1 MKKIVG
7 IILCL
12 VVVGSA
18 GAYLMMQKKGA
29 AASLYARYLPQD
41 AVATVSLTHLNTIT
55 DTFAA
60 TPLGRFLAK
69 DTMNAIMEEMRVKQK
84 DRAEY
89 DQMHDT
95 FAQIMNNPAF
105 RAVFGDDAT
114 VALLSPDQQALA
126 KDPVNALRASLVVV
140 AVTPASGALDLFSR
154 LVTSNTVTKETFE
167 GLQLTKIMIDPKQT
181 VYGYADGQTV
191 LLAFGPAAIK
201 TCMAARKT
209 ENSLEKATAFK
220 EAITFWQP
228 YPVEKTYSRFFLNT
242 AQLTELTK
250 TSGNPEAKQSG
261 ELLQGVASM
270 YSLTFTTVQGLESRA
285 RTKYRYDQLHPMV
298 KSAIDS
304 ASTKNQSLHLLQEQS
319 LAYSWASSL
328 RVKMIMDSL
337 APQKKGAQ
345 QADTAVRETFGVSVD
360 ELDRAVGPQY
370 GGVFSDIV
378 NTGLFPVPKM
388 TIFLGIRDRKIAET
402 ALSGLRRKITGFGLA
417 SEEQEVVAGSTIY
430 SWPVLP
436 GDAAQPAMVLTD
448 SMFYLA
454 SSKQPLKDILSG
466 QAATSTLAAPV
477 AEKLGPELSAR
488 ISRANFGSVVLYPER
503 MAKQAGDML
512 DWLAGILATT
522 KNISISRLSRE
533 WRQLMQ
539 STELIAITTDLSK
552 DQADWIMTLKTVPTP
567 PPGKKAQ

>member
-12 VVVGSA
+12 VVFGSV
-18 GAYLMMQKKGA
+18 GAYLLIQKKGA
-29 AASLYARYLPQD
+29 AAGLYARYLPQD

-69 DTMNAIMEEMRVKQK
+69 DTVNAIMEEMRVKQK

-95 FAQIMNNPAF
+95 IAQIMNNPAF
-105 RAVFGDDAT
+105 RTVFGDDAT

-126 KDPVNALRASLVVV
+126 KDPVNTLRASLVVI

-154 LVTSNTVTKETFE
+154 LVTNNTVTKETID

-191 LLAFGPAAIK
+191 LLAYGPAAIK
-201 TCMAARKT
+201 TCIAARKS
-209 ENSLEKATAFK
+209 ENSLDKAPSFK
-220 EAITFWQP
+220 EAVSFWQP

-250 TSGNPEAKQSG
+250 TSGNPEVKQSG

-270 YSLTFTTVQGLESRA
+270 YSLTFTTDRGLESRA

-304 ASTKNQSLHLLQEQS
+304 ASTKNLSLHLLQESS

-328 RVKMIMDSL
+328 RIKMIIDSL
-337 APQKKGAQ
+337 SPQKQGAQ

-388 TIFLGIRDRKIAET
+388 TLFLGIRDRKIAET
-402 ALSGLRRKITGFGLA
+402 ALNGLRRKITGFGLA

-436 GDAAQPAMVLTD
+436 GDAAQPAIVLTD
-448 SMFYLA
+448 SMLYLA
-454 SSKQPLKDILSG
+454 SSKQPLKDILTG
-466 QAATSTLAAPV
+466 QAVTSALAAPV
-477 AEKLGPELSAR
+477 AEKLGPELSTR

-503 MAKQAGDML
+503 MAQRAGDML

-539 STELIAITTDLSK
+539 STELIAITTDLTK

>member
-18 GAYLMMQKKGA
+18 GVYMLMQKKGA
-29 AASLYARYLPQD
+29 AAGQYARYLPQD

-55 DTFAA
+55 DTFAT

-69 DTMNAIMEEMRVKQK
+69 DTMNAIMQEMAVKQK
-84 DRAEY
+84 NRAEY
-89 DQMHDT
+89 DQMFDAI
-95 FAQIMNNPAF
+95 AQIMNNPAF
-105 RAVFGDDAT
+105 RTVFGDDAT
-114 VALLSPDQQALA
+114 VALLSPDQQALVQ
-126 KDPVNALRASLVVV
+126 DPVSALRASLVVV
-140 AVTPASGALDLFSR
+140 AMTPASGALDMFSR
-154 LVTSNTVTKETFE
+154 LVTSNTVTKETID
-167 GLQLTKIMIDPKQT
+167 GLQLTKIVIDPKQT

-191 LLAFGPAAIK
+191 LLTYAPAAIK
-201 TCMAARKT
+201 TCMTARTT
-209 ENSLEKATAFK
+209 ENALEKAPAFK
-220 EAITFWQP
+220 EATTFWEP

-242 AQLTELTK
+242 DKLTALMK
-250 TSGNPEAKQSG
+250 TSGNPEVKQSG
-261 ELLQGVASM
+261 ELLQGVTSM
-270 YSLTFTTVQGLESRA
+270 VSLTFTTDRGLESRA

-298 KSAIDS
+298 KSAVDS
-304 ASTKNQSLHLLQEQS
+304 TSPANQSLHLLQEQS

-328 RVKMIMDSL
+328 RIKMIMNSL
-337 APQKKGAQ
+337 SPQKQGAQ
-345 QADTAVRETFGVSVD
+345 QAETTIRETFGVSVD
-360 ELDRAVGPQY
+360 ELDRAIGPQY

-388 TIFLGIRDRKIAET
+388 TLFLGIRDRKIAET
-402 ALSGLRRKITGFGLA
+402 AFNALRKKITGYGLA

-448 SMFYLA
+448 SMLYLA
-454 SSKQPLKDILSG
+454 SSKQPLKDIL
-466 QAATSTLAAPV
+466 TSKAPPTALAGPV
-477 AEKLGPELSAR
+477 AEKLGPELNAR
-488 ISRANFGSVVLYPER
+488 VSRANFGSVVIYPER
-503 MAKQAGDML
+503 MARQAGDLM

-539 STELIAITTDLSK
+539 STELITITTDLTK
-552 DQADWIMTLKTVPTP
+552 EQADWIMTLKTVPTP
-567 PPGKKAQ
+567 PPGKTAQ